1 MLHNLSDLIQICKEF
16 LAKLKERGFDKK
28 TKGIVIIDSDIID
41 FPSELNC
48 FKNQTSLQLYHQL
61 EAIIY
66 LKKFK
71 DLVNKE
77 YNIVKSGDYIK
88 FSVEKLNY
96 NFVVNKRG
104 R

>member
-16 LAKLKERGFDKK
+16 LAKLKEKGFNKK
-28 TKGIVIIDSDIID
+28 MLRASPIDGEID

-48 FKNQTSLQLYHQL
+48 FKSQSIWQLYEQL

-88 FSVEKLNY
+88 FSVEKLTY
-96 NFVVNKRG
+96 NFVVNKRT

>member
-16 LAKLKERGFDKK
+16 LAKLKEKGFDKK
-28 TKGIVIIDSDIID
+28 IKGVVIIDSDIID

-48 FKNQTSLQLYHQL
+48 FKNQTLQQLYQQL

-71 DLVNKE
+71 DLIYKE
-77 YNIVKSGDYIK
+77 YIIVKSGDYIK
-88 FSVEKLNY
+88 FSVKKLTY
-96 NFVVNKRG
+96 NFVVNKRT